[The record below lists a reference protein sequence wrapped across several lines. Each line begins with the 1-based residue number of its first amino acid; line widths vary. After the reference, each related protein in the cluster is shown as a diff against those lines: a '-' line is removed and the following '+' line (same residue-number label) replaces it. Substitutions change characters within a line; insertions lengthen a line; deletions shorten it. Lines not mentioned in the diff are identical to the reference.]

1 MSRPRAKVQG
11 NISARLLTSNQ
22 APGGSGRDTAGG
34 ENTVVPKRLSRGA
47 KEAGKLQHRAMAA
60 RKAMKGATGAI
71 YRKNNANVVD
81 VCSGA
86 VDPDTEVS

>member
-1 MSRPRAKVQG
+1 
-11 NISARLLTSNQ
+11 
-22 APGGSGRDTAGG
+22 
-34 ENTVVPKRLSRGA
+34 
-47 KEAGKLQHRAMAA
+47 
-60 RKAMKGATGAI
+60 MKGATGAI